1 MTDNNISSEQQYRA
15 EISILNQEIIRLNEE
30 LEKRETEGK
39 YKIKNKFDPFG
50 NPTDYKY
57 FSGDYSKIEPRVEEA
72 GFSLPLEPA
81 YDERKKL
88 RKFYSIG
95 GSCMI
100 FHYFFVEILA
110 YLIITVMLFFMSKS
124 SPDASQASIYAYMK
138 GSSIIVGLNTLIYLS
153 GNLLFAS
160 IGMKRAGIR
169 YTSLIR
175 TNDFSFSDAVQYCM
189 IGFFLW
195 YISYYISVGISDI
208 FSQYG
213 WSVTSSNTSGI
224 AQTTLGYT
232 VMLFYDCII
241 APITEEIF
249 FRGMILRTFSKA
261 NQKFAIFASAF
272 FFGMTHG
279 NVPQFILAFILGIFL
294 AHITLKHGS
303 IIPSVIVHM
312 FINSVSSAISETSS
326 ADIKIQFIINM
337 VCIVSAIL
345 GLIMLFVFRASNRI
359 PSTTP
364 QQASRGYRVACGSWA
379 FVAAAGLMI
388 FDMLYDII
396 NQNM

>member
-1 MTDNNISSEQQYRA
+1 MTENNISSEQQYRA
-15 EISILNQEIIRLNEE
+15 EISILNQEIRRLTDE
-30 LEKRETEGK
+30 LEKKEPDSGH
-39 YKIKNKFDPFG
+39 KITNKFDPFD

-57 FSGDYSKIEPRVEEA
+57 FNGDYSKIEPRIEES
-72 GFSLPLEPA
+72 GFSLPLEPE
-81 YDERKKL
+81 YEERRKL

-95 GSCMI
+95 GSCMM
-100 FHYFFVEILA
+100 FHYFFVEAIGYLAVTLIL
-110 YLIITVMLFFMSKS
+110 YLFSLF
-124 SPDASQASIYAYMK
+124 SPNTSQESIYSYMR
-138 GSSIIVGLNTLIYLS
+138 GSSIIVGVNMLIYLI
-153 GNLLFAS
+153 GNLTFSA

-169 YTSLIR
+169 KTSLIR
-175 TNDFSFSDAVQYCM
+175 TNDFSFSSAVQYCL

-195 YISYYISVGISDI
+195 YISYYISMGVSDI

-213 WSVTSSNTSGI
+213 WSVATSNTGGI
-224 AQTTLGYT
+224 AQTTLGYII
-232 VMLFYDCII
+232 MLTYDCII

-261 NQKFAIFASAF
+261 NQRFAIFASAF

-303 IIPSVIVHM
+303 IIPSVIVHI
-312 FINSVSSAISETSS
+312 FINSVSSAISETASLNLN
-326 ADIKIQFIINM
+326 IQFFVNM
-337 VCIVSAIL
+337 VCVTVAIM
-345 GLIMLFVFRASNRI
+345 GLIFLFIFKSSNRI

-379 FVAAAGLMI
+379 FVGAAGLMI
-388 FDMLYDII
+388 FDMLYNII
-396 NQNM
+396 TKNI